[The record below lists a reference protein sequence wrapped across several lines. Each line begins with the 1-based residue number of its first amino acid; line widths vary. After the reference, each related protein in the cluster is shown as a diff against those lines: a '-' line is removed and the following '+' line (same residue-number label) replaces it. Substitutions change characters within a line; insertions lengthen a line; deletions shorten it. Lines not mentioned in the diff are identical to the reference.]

1 MYQILQESHV
11 ASGDHIGQDGCRYIP
26 SNGNPFWGEGLLLWE
41 ISGLL
46 VSGNPAGHSQVLWL
60 AGELPSLP
68 NVTLISTVVPML
80 SHYLISGS
88 Y

>member
-1 MYQILQESHV
+1 MWPVAIILDKMGVGIFPAMVIH
-11 ASGDHIGQDGCRYIP
+11 SGG
-26 SNGNPFWGEGLLLWE
+26 WLLLWE

-46 VSGNPAGHSQVLWL
+46 VSGSPAGHSQVLWL

-68 NVTLISTVVPML
+68 NVTLISAVVPML